1 MQNLDTGELF
11 VHSEEWPV
19 IKSRQFHL
27 AFVILLL
34 LLPQSSEFSKR
45 FFRLVKTDICQG
57 RRGEKCTVCHKEKP
71 PLVKSRVVGRSE
83 LLAISPRPL
92 KPGKWDRI
100 SCLIKIG
107 LQFQLEPDFLWIFM
121 MTSTNFQT
129 IVDHI

>member
-45 FFRLVKTDICQG
+45 FFRLVKTDICWGDQ
-57 RRGEKCTVCHKEKP
+57 EVKNAAYNKEKP
-71 PLVKSRVVGRSE
+71 QP
-83 LLAISPRPL
+83 
-92 KPGKWDRI
+92 
-100 SCLIKIG
+100 
-107 LQFQLEPDFLWIFM
+107 
-121 MTSTNFQT
+121 
-129 IVDHI
+129 